1 MSSYDHAAEISR
13 SKNCENK
20 RTRDGKTK
28 GTINLNNIGVEM
40 AVKFTVGVADS
51 VWSLD
56 LG

>member
-13 SKNCENK
+13 SKNGENK

-28 GTINLNNIGVEM
+28 GTINLNDIGVGM
-40 AVKFTVGVADS
+40 AVTFIVGVADS